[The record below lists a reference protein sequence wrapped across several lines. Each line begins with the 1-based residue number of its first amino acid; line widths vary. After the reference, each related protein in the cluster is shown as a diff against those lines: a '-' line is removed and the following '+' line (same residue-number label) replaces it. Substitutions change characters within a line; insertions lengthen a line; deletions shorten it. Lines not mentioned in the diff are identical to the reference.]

1 MVYTKSE
8 LEILLKQFVNL
19 ARKKIPIERVILFGS
34 YASGRPK
41 RYSDIDLAVI
51 SPYFRGVNSIERI
64 RLLLDFVHTTK
75 MPKLVDVETL
85 GYTPEEYEKPLRYGL
100 LEEIKRKGKV
110 IYEVR
115 S

>member
-19 ARKKIPIERVILFGS
+19 ARKKIP
-34 YASGRPK
+34 
-41 RYSDIDLAVI
+41 
-51 SPYFRGVNSIERI
+51 IERI

-100 LEEIKRKGKV
+100 LEEIKRKEKV